1 MNMLKRFVTGLGNQ
15 TAPFGFSPEDPNAGY
30 KAGLGYIG
38 DIGANL
44 LANNQGGVDPF
55 ANLGASLQ
63 QAKAGATD
71 RNRQDF
77 AARQM
82 MEQAAENKRKREE
95 EAAAREQRN
104 QWLRSIS
111 DPQMRATLEANPQL
125 IEEYVMATN
134 PAFQKPE
141 KPTFMEVNGKIVNPM
156 TGEVVFDGGGSNPD
170 GILGQVADRQ
180 AAAEA
185 MGLSPDDPAYQAYVL
200 TGKMPRED
208 QAPLT
213 ATDKKAI
220 LEADDAVLANTAVI
234 DQLSSVITP
243 DASGKS
249 LNDRA
254 GSGMF
259 AGVQSFAARND
270 PTGIFDD
277 TTGQATTEL
286 QNIILNQALSSLKSI
301 FGAAPTEGERKILVD
316 LQASID
322 KTPQERKPIIER
334 AIRMA
339 KARLEFNKQRAD
351 GLRGG
356 SYYKSGGG
364 PATTA
369 DGITIELVEE

>member
-1 MNMLKRFVTGLGNQ
+1 MNMLKRFVSGLGQQ
-15 TAPFGFSPEDPNAGY
+15 TAPFGFSLDDPEAGY

-55 ANLGASLQ
+55 VNLGASLQ
-63 QAKAGATD
+63 QAKAGAVD
-71 RNRQDF
+71 RNRQEFDV
-77 AARQM
+77 RQL
-82 MEQAAENKRKREE
+82 MEQAAENKRKRDE

-104 QWLRSIS
+104 QWLKSIS
-111 DPQMRATLEANPQL
+111 DENTRTMLEANPQL
-125 IEEYVMATN
+125 IDEYVMATN
-134 PAFQKPE
+134 PVFQKPE
-141 KPTFMEVNGKIVNPM
+141 EPKRYSVGGALVDADGNIIYQ
-156 TGEVVFDGGGSNPD
+156 GENTDSN
-170 GILGQVADRQ
+170 GILNQIQERQ
-180 AAAEA
+180 MGAEA
-185 MGLSPDDPAYQAYVL
+185 MGLSPDDPAYRAYVL

-208 QAPLT
+208 QAPIT
-213 ATDKKAI
+213 PTDKKAI
-220 LEADDAVLANTAVI
+220 LDADDAVLANKAVI
-234 DQLSSVITP
+234 EQLTSVITP

-259 AGVQSFAARND
+259 AGAQSFAARND
-270 PTGIFDD
+270 PTGLFDD
-277 TTGQATTEL
+277 ATGQATTEL
-286 QNIILNQALSSLKSI
+286 QNIVLGQALSSLKSI

-322 KTPQERKPIIER
+322 KTPAERKSIIDR

-339 KARLEFNKQRAD
+339 KARLKFYQDRAAM
-351 GLRGG
+351 LRGG

>member
-1 MNMLKRFVTGLGNQ
+1 MNLIKKFVSGLGQQ
-15 TAPFGFSPEDPNAGY
+15 TAPFGFSLDDPEAGY

-55 ANLGASLQ
+55 VNLGASLQ
-63 QAKAGATD
+63 QAKAGAVD
-71 RNRQDF
+71 RNRQEFDV
-77 AARQM
+77 RQL
-82 MEQAAENKRKREE
+82 MEQAAENKRKRDE

-104 QWLRSIS
+104 QWLKSIS
-111 DPQMRATLEANPQL
+111 DENTRTMLEANPQL
-125 IEEYVMATN
+125 IDEYVMATN
-134 PAFQKPE
+134 PVFQKPE
-141 KPTFMEVNGKIVNPM
+141 EPKRYSVGGALVDADGNIIYQ
-156 TGEVVFDGGGSNPD
+156 GENTDSN
-170 GILGQVADRQ
+170 GILNQIQERQ
-180 AAAEA
+180 MGAEA
-185 MGLSPDDPAYQAYVL
+185 MGLSPDYPAYQAYVL

-208 QAPLT
+208 QAPIT
-213 ATDKKAI
+213 PTDKKAI
-220 LEADDAVLANTAVI
+220 LDADDAVLANTAVI
-234 DQLSSVITP
+234 EQLTSVITP

-254 GSGMF
+254 GFGMF
-259 AGVQSFAARND
+259 AGAQSFAARND
-270 PTGIFDD
+270 PTGLFDD
-277 TTGQATTEL
+277 ATGQATTEL
-286 QNIILNQALSSLKSI
+286 QNIVLGQALSSLKSI

-322 KTPQERKPIIER
+322 KTPAERKSIIDR

-339 KARLEFNKQRAD
+339 KARLKFNQDRAAM
-351 GLRGG
+351 LRGG

>member
-1 MNMLKRFVTGLGNQ
+1 MNMLKRFVSGLGQQ
-15 TAPFGFSPEDPNAGY
+15 TAPFGFSLDDPEAGY

-55 ANLGASLQ
+55 VNLGASLQ
-63 QAKAGATD
+63 QAKAGAVD
-71 RNRQDF
+71 RNRQEFDV
-77 AARQM
+77 RQL
-82 MEQAAENKRKREE
+82 MEQAAENKRKRDE

-104 QWLRSIS
+104 QWLKSIS
-111 DPQMRATLEANPQL
+111 DENTRTMLEANPQL
-125 IEEYVMATN
+125 IDEYVMATN
-134 PAFQKPE
+134 PVFQKPE
-141 KPTFMEVNGKIVNPM
+141 EPKRYSVGGALVDADGNIIYQ
-156 TGEVVFDGGGSNPD
+156 GENTDSN
-170 GILGQVADRQ
+170 GILNQIQERQ
-180 AAAEA
+180 MGAEA

-234 DQLSSVITP
+234 EQLTSVITP

-259 AGVQSFAARND
+259 AGAQSFAARND
-270 PTGIFDD
+270 PTGLFDD
-277 TTGQATTEL
+277 ATGQATTEL
-286 QNIILNQALSSLKSI
+286 QNIVLGQALSSLKSI

-322 KTPQERKPIIER
+322 KTPAERKSIIDR
-334 AIRMA
+334 AILMA
-339 KARLEFNKQRAD
+339 KARLNFNQDRAAM
-351 GLRGG
+351 LRGG

>member
-1 MNMLKRFVTGLGNQ
+1 MNLIKKFVTGLGNQ
-15 TAPFGFSPEDPNAGY
+15 TAPFGFAPEDPEAGY

-38 DIGANL
+38 DVGANL

-63 QAKAGATD
+63 QAKQSGTQ
-71 RNRQDF
+71 RNKEQYTAQRLMEEAQLKRQE
-77 AARQM
+77 R
-82 MEQAAENKRKREE
+82 EQAESERKRREDYINTLPADIRMKAMSIPGYLDE
-95 EAAAREQRN
+95 WIAAN
-104 QWLRSIS
+104 
-111 DPQMRATLEANPQL
+111 DPDL
-125 IEEYVMATN
+125 
-134 PAFQKPE
+134 QKPE
-141 KPTFMEVNGKIVNPM
+141 KPKLYTVDGALVDESGN
-156 TGEVVFDGGGSNPD
+156 VVYQGDGTAKN
-170 GILGQVADRQ
+170 GILNQIQERQ
-180 AAAEA
+180 MGAEA

-234 DQLSSVITP
+234 DQLNSVITP

-259 AGVQSFAARND
+259 AGAQSFAARND

-277 TTGQATTEL
+277 ATGQATTEL
-286 QNIILNQALSSLKSI
+286 QNIVLGQALSSLKSI
-301 FGAAPTEGERKILVD
+301 FGAAPTEGERKILID

-334 AIRMA
+334 AIRLA
-339 KARLEFNKQRAD
+339 KARLKFNEDRAAS
-351 GLRGG
+351 LRGG

-364 PATTA
+364 PATSS

>member
-1 MNMLKRFVTGLGNQ
+1 
-15 TAPFGFSPEDPNAGY
+15 
-30 KAGLGYIG
+30 
-38 DIGANL
+38 
-44 LANNQGGVDPF
+44 
-55 ANLGASLQ
+55 
-63 QAKAGATD
+63 
-71 RNRQDF
+71 
-77 AARQM
+77 
-82 MEQAAENKRKREE
+82 MEQAAENKRKRDE

-104 QWLRSIS
+104 QWLKSIS
-111 DPQMRATLEANPQL
+111 DENTRTMLEANPQL
-125 IEEYVMATN
+125 IDEYVMATN
-134 PAFQKPE
+134 PVFQKPE
-141 KPTFMEVNGKIVNPM
+141 EPKRYSVGGALVDADGNIIYQ
-156 TGEVVFDGGGSNPD
+156 GENTDSN
-170 GILGQVADRQ
+170 GILNQIQDRQ
-180 AAAEA
+180 MGAEA

-234 DQLSSVITP
+234 EQLTSVITP

-259 AGVQSFAARND
+259 AGAQSFAARND
-270 PTGIFDD
+270 PTGLFDD
-277 TTGQATTEL
+277 ATGQATTEL
-286 QNIILNQALSSLKSI
+286 QNIVLGQALSSLKSI

-322 KTPQERKPIIER
+322 KTPAERKSIIDR
-334 AIRMA
+334 AILMA
-339 KARLEFNKQRAD
+339 KARLKFNQDRAAM
-351 GLRGG
+351 LRGG

>member
-1 MNMLKRFVTGLGNQ
+1 MNMLKRFVSGLGQQ
-15 TAPFGFSPEDPNAGY
+15 TAPFGFSLDDPEAGY

-55 ANLGASLQ
+55 VNLGASLQ
-63 QAKAGATD
+63 QAKAGAVD
-71 RNRQDF
+71 RNRQEFDV
-77 AARQM
+77 RQL
-82 MEQAAENKRKREE
+82 MEQAAENKRKRDE

-104 QWLRSIS
+104 QWLKSIS
-111 DPQMRATLEANPQL
+111 DENTRTMLEANPQL
-125 IEEYVMATN
+125 IDEYVMATN
-134 PAFQKPE
+134 PVFQKPE
-141 KPTFMEVNGKIVNPM
+141 EPKRYSVGGALVDADGNIIYQGENTDSNGIFNQIQ
-156 TGEVVFDGGGSNPD
+156 E
-170 GILGQVADRQ
+170 RQ
-180 AAAEA
+180 MGAEA

-220 LEADDAVLANTAVI
+220 LEADDAVLAITAVI
-234 DQLSSVITP
+234 EQLTSVITP

-259 AGVQSFAARND
+259 AGAQSFAARND
-270 PTGIFDD
+270 PTGFFDD
-277 TTGQATTEL
+277 ATGQATTEL
-286 QNIILNQALSSLKSI
+286 QNIVLGQALSSLKSI
-301 FGAAPTEGERKILVD
+301 FGAAPTEGERKILID

-322 KTPQERKPIIER
+322 KTPAERKSIIDR

-339 KARLEFNKQRAD
+339 KARLKFNQDRAAM
-351 GLRGG
+351 LRGG